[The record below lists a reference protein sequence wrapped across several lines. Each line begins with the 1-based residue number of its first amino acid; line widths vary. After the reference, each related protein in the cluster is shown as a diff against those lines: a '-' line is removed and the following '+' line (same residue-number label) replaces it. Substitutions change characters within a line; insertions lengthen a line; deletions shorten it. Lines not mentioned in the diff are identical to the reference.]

1 MDPRLANGIRA
12 QCQNKYGQTKK
23 GAQIRGCCPFVRD
36 QLFPLTFSQFG
47 ILTLEIGSSSTPLC
61 SRAPVVT
68 TIHSRA
74 SNRSAARRPFTL
86 EEPMIWEEDHFRGGH
101 LRTAS
106 RCPIIKP
113 PGQPDD
119 HYAKVVQNFLLVTPQ
134 ICTSQR
140 KRGGWR
146 SRYF

>member
-1 MDPRLANGIRA
+1 MSRSVALFSNGSLSQAPPACQCNGIRA

-23 GAQIRGCCPFVRD
+23 GAQIRGCCPCVRD

-47 ILTLEIGSSSTPLC
+47 ILTLEIGSSSASL
-61 SRAPVVT
+61 SRSPVVT

-74 SNRSAARRPFTL
+74 SARLRRRPFTL
-86 EEPMIWEEDHFRGGH
+86 EEPMIRQEDHFRGGH

-113 PGQPDD
+113 PAP
-119 HYAKVVQNFLLVTPQ
+119 A
-134 ICTSQR
+134 
-140 KRGGWR
+140 
-146 SRYF
+146 SRTAIMLK